1 MAQFTCEICGDG
13 FEQKS
18 RFERHMAT
26 SHPEK
31 APSAADIEKALSGV
45 QYPRTKEE
53 LVNYASGRM
62 SDEELMNIIK
72 SLPARE
78 YRDSAD
84 VAIALGEVKRKQ
96 GIRNAEEVAK
106 TEAPG
111 AKGGR
116 AAAATTSSVS
126 AATVAKILSG
136 VDFPKNK
143 YELRDYA
150 QKHMT
155 DIEVA
160 DPQRIISVIDSLP
173 DREYKNMADVEKSI
187 GQVL

>member
-1 MAQFTCEICGDG
+1 MAQFTCKICGDG

-31 APSAADIEKALSGV
+31 APSAADIEKALSGIR
-45 QYPRTKEE
+45 YPRTKEE
-53 LVNYASGRM
+53 LVNYASRRVT
-62 SDEELMNIIK
+62 DEELMNIIK
-72 SLPARE
+72 SLPTRE

-96 GIRNAEEVAK
+96 GIRNAEEVAN

-116 AAAATTSSVS
+116 AAATTSVS
-126 AATVAKILSG
+126 AAAGAKG
-136 VDFPKNK
+136 G
-143 YELRDYA
+143 RA
-150 QKHMT
+150 
-155 DIEVA
+155 A
-160 DPQRIISVIDSLP
+160 
-173 DREYKNMADVEKSI
+173 
-187 GQVL
+187 

>member
-1 MAQFTCEICGDG
+1 MT
-13 FEQKS
+13 S
-18 RFERHMAT
+18 

-31 APSAADIEKALSGV
+31 APSAADIEKALSGI

-53 LVNYASGRM
+53 LVNYASGRV

-72 SLPARE
+72 SLPTRE

-84 VAIALGEVKRKQ
+84 VGIALGEVKQKQ
-96 GIRNAEEVAK
+96 GIRSAEEIAK

-116 AAAATTSSVS
+116 AAAAISSVS
-126 AATVAKILSG
+126 AAAVAKVLSG

-143 YELRDYA
+143 GELRDYA

-155 DIEVA
+155 EVEVA
-160 DPQRIISVIDSLP
+160 ADPQQRIISVIDSLP
-173 DREYKNMADVEKSI
+173 DKEYQNMADVEKSV

>member
-1 MAQFTCEICGDG
+1 MAQFTCKVCGDG

-26 SHPEK
+26 SHPET
-31 APSAADIEKALSGV
+31 APSAADIEKALSGI

-53 LVNYASGRM
+53 LVNYASGRV
-62 SDEELMNIIK
+62 SNEELMNIIK
-72 SLPARE
+72 SLPTRE

-84 VAIALGEVKRKQ
+84 VAIALGEVKQKQ
-96 GIRNAEEVAK
+96 GIRSAEEVSK
-106 TEAPG
+106 TQAPG
-111 AKGGR
+111 TKGGR
-116 AAAATTSSVS
+116 AAATSSVS
-126 AATVAKILSG
+126 AAAVAKVLSG

-143 YELRDYA
+143 GELSDYA

-155 DIEVA
+155 DVEVA
-160 DPQRIISVIDSLP
+160 DPQCIISVIESLP
-173 DREYKNMADVEKSI
+173 DREYQNMADVEKSI